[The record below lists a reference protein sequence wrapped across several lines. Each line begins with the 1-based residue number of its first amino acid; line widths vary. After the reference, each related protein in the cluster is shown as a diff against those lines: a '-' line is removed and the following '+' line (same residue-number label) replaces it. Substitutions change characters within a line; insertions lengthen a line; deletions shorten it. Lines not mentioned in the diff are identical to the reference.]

1 MFTSP
6 KDCLMYDLKQSGTQT
21 TNFMIVYFSQNIY
34 ITPANN
40 ISIIFYWEFFLSK
53 QTNSTM
59 IAFLCTF
66 CNNFLI
72 RYKLTMFSKHK
83 KIVFLGSQLYAMFKN
98 GLAYEFIHG
107 DILDLV
113 SVKVIHKEGAQSMT
127 RSRKLS
133 V

>member
-1 MFTSP
+1 
-6 KDCLMYDLKQSGTQT
+6 
-21 TNFMIVYFSQNIY
+21 
-34 ITPANN
+34 
-40 ISIIFYWEFFLSK
+40 
-53 QTNSTM
+53 
-59 IAFLCTF
+59 
-66 CNNFLI
+66 
-72 RYKLTMFSKHK
+72 MFSKHK